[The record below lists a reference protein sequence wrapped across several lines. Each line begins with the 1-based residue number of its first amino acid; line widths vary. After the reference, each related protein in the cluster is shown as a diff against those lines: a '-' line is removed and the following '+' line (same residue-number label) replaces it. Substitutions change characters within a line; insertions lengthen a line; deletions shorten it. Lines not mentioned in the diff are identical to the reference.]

1 MRKKYYEIRKINKKK
16 LILYKERR
24 CSQMKPQLK
33 FEIDPKSLVYTHLLY
48 M

>member
-33 FEIDPKSLVYTHLLY
+33 VEKKMGAKRTKSLV
-48 M
+48 